1 MLMFLRFH
9 QLLDV
14 NELYQLKKPHLC
26 NNSPVSFIRCSLCKE
41 YLILFHWNLSHEPIA
56 HTTGMSGTT
65 SRGGGGYYLIW
76 PTRGCA
82 AGQGMVLSTKTE
94 RVVLNRVC
102 ILGIFRPKQGQG
114 FKPSAVHLYPNIGGL
129 KPQPPPPPH
138 PPPRAPRESTLS
150 RLVLTIMFVRVAP
163 PSFQK
168 SLNSPATKLCKQ
180 TMTGTRN
187 RASPRLSSSHGHF
200 RHAYSKA
207 ISDLALVPC
216 WLVSISTSISILS
229 FRSDL

>member
-1 MLMFLRFH
+1 MR
-9 QLLDV
+9 V
-14 NELYQLKKPHLC
+14 
-26 NNSPVSFIRCSLCKE
+26 CSNYKQGVGPK
-41 YLILFHWNLSHEPIA
+41 N
-56 HTTGMSGTT
+56 
-65 SRGGGGYYLIW
+65 SRG
-76 PTRGCA
+76 
-82 AGQGMVLSTKTE
+82 TKIE

-129 KPQPPPPPH
+129 KPQPPPRPPPTH
-138 PPPRAPRESTLS
+138 THTHTPPRAPRESTLS

-163 PSFQK
+163 PSFRK
-168 SLNSPATKLCKQ
+168 SLNSPVTKLCKQ

-187 RASPRLSSSHGHF
+187 RATPRLSASHGHF

-216 WLVSISTSISILS
+216 
-229 FRSDL
+229 